1 MLYASSRPVRHLFVP
16 LAALIAVLLLASCG
30 NPGEAPAGAAERS
43 GRTVT
48 GAFGEVTVPAEIDSV
63 VILEGRR
70 DLDIALSLGLPV
82 TGYPALDG
90 GQWDLPGPLD
100 EELEAARAKG
110 AKELFVRGQVN
121 LEAIAA
127 AAPDL
132 IIGRYSDIE
141 PIRAELEAIAPVL
154 PVGDQETSR
163 WQDDLKLVA
172 SATGREQRAT
182 ELLRAYDD
190 RVAALKNSYAGV
202 LAERTFAPMNYDL
215 ENDSTDSRAKRL
227 LSTVMT
233 DLGMRPSTAFA
244 AAIEGK
250 EPEFGPEQLLT
261 GYGDASGLVAVVT
274 EPEAWR
280 QLQQRPLYQQL
291 TAAREGHIVRAD
303 RRTHEGAVLTAGYT
317 LDILERL
324 LKTF

>member
-1 MLYASSRPVRHLFVP
+1 M
-16 LAALIAVLLLASCG
+16 
-30 NPGEAPAGAAERS
+30 
-43 GRTVT
+43 
-48 GAFGEVTVPAEIDSV
+48 
-63 VILEGRR
+63 
-70 DLDIALSLGLPV
+70 
-82 TGYPALDG
+82 
-90 GQWDLPGPLD
+90 
-100 EELEAARAKG
+100 
-110 AKELFVRGQVN
+110 
-121 LEAIAA
+121 
-127 AAPDL
+127 
-132 IIGRYSDIE
+132 
-141 PIRAELEAIAPVL
+141 L

-172 SATGREQRAT
+172 SATGRDQRAT

-303 RRTHEGAVLTAGYT
+303 RRTHEGAALTDLHHRDRVTVIMVLHDLSLAARYADHLIAMRDGRVVDTGAVAEVLTPDLVRRVFDVEARILADPDTGRPLIVPRDRNRTLRAG
-317 LDILERL
+317 
-324 LKTF
+324 